1 MSKALLW
8 CRLSR
13 RPSGW
18 LGSGLER
25 RARAERGTAERQ
37 PCTGCSRLAEMADD
51 AFGRVRGRLPACGGR
66 QRVPMSHMATL
77 LLLKT
82 FFSGKRYGDLGV
94 ETGQKQHL
102 RI

>member
-1 MSKALLW
+1 
-8 CRLSR
+8 
-13 RPSGW
+13 
-18 LGSGLER
+18 
-25 RARAERGTAERQ
+25 
-37 PCTGCSRLAEMADD
+37 MADD